1 MRCTAFSGAGETYMG
16 EFIWFWRF
24 FLRLHKY
31 WLSPVIISSESA
43 AGDSG
48 QRGFLN
54 LGRLGVLV
62 SAAVVVPEFPAP
74 ANRTTGVTMTI
85 HESLSNLENK
95 NLVEFLQ
102 RLDQR
107 ISRIETHLGLART
120 EASSLPVQP
129 TAAAPP
135 APAKVAGFGDSA
147 GLERNIGEFGLA
159 WVGSA
164 ILLLGI
170 AFLMTYTYGLGYR
183 GLATALGYLSAAGC
197 YFASRLWK
205 NSATHL
211 SRIMASGSVIL
222 LYYATLRLH
231 YFSNDPLVR
240 NAVLAFS
247 ALLLVV
253 AHQFF
258 IAIRRNS
265 QVLAVL
271 AVLLAL
277 ISGHVSDSA
286 RIGLSLLV
294 VVCAVVVRLA
304 MTRRWWPLLLFTVL
318 LTYASHLLWLLNNPL
333 MGNPLGAISADRY
346 SLVYLFLCALIFFWS
361 AFDTDRP
368 TEPGTLT
375 VVFLNSAGL
384 STLLTLAVFALYE
397 KSYAQACLTVAAFF
411 LACSIL
417 QWLKSHQPL
426 VPAIYACFGYLGL
439 SVAMYGYSGI
449 PAVFLWLSLQSL
461 LVVSMALWFRSKVLV
476 VVNALIFLC
485 ILATYVTGFPS
496 SDWVN
501 FSFALVG
508 HASARIMNWQ
518 KKRLTLQ
525 TEMLR
530 NVYLVIGFVFVLYT
544 LYHVVPAN
552 YVTLSWMAVAITYFL
567 VSLLLKN
574 IKYRWLAIASA
585 LVTIS
590 FLFLVD
596 LARLDPKYRVP
607 AFLFV
612 GIMTLVISLYYT
624 KFRQLMT
631 KGRKG
636 D

>member
-1 MRCTAFSGAGETYMG
+1 
-16 EFIWFWRF
+16 
-24 FLRLHKY
+24 
-31 WLSPVIISSESA
+31 
-43 AGDSG
+43 
-48 QRGFLN
+48 
-54 LGRLGVLV
+54 
-62 SAAVVVPEFPAP
+62 
-74 ANRTTGVTMTI
+74 MT
-85 HESLSNLENK
+85 HEILKNLEDK

-107 ISRIETHLGLART
+107 VSRLETHLGLA
-120 EASSLPVQP
+120 
-129 TAAAPP
+129 AAAAVPPPGSQAPKVAPPPP
-135 APAKVAGFGDSA
+135 AGVRAFDDSA

-159 WVGSA
+159 WFGSA
-164 ILLLGI
+164 ILLLGV

-183 GLATALGYLSAAGC
+183 TLASILGYLSALGC
-197 YFASRLWK
+197 YFASRMWK
-205 NSATHL
+205 ESATHL

-231 YFSNDPLVR
+231 YFSSEPLVR
-240 NAVLAFS
+240 NAVFAFS

-253 AHQFF
+253 AFQFYL
-258 IAIRRNS
+258 AIKRNS
-265 QVLAVL
+265 QTLAIL

-277 ISGHVSDSA
+277 ISGHVSDSTQ
-286 RIGLSLLV
+286 IGLSLLV
-294 VVCAVVVRLA
+294 IVCAVAVQLA
-304 MTRRWWPLLLFTVL
+304 LMRSWWPILILTVIL
-318 LTYASHLLWLLNNPL
+318 AYASHLLWLLNNAVV
-333 MGNPLGAISADRY
+333 GHPLGAISADRY
-346 SLVYLFLCALIFFWS
+346 SPVYLFLCAILFFWS
-361 AFDTDRP
+361 VFATDRSS
-368 TEPGTLT
+368 EPGPMA

-384 STLLTLAVFALYE
+384 SVLISLVVFALYQ
-397 KSYAQACLTVAAFF
+397 KSYAQVYLAVAGFF
-411 LACSIL
+411 MVGSML
-417 QWLKSHQPL
+417 QWLKAHQQL
-426 VPAIYACFGYLGL
+426 IPAIYACFGYLAL
-439 SVAMYGYSGI
+439 SVAIYGYAGI

-461 LVVSMALWFRSKVLV
+461 LVVSMALWFRSKILV
-476 VVNALIFLC
+476 VANALIFLC

-518 KKRLTLQ
+518 KKRLTLH

-530 NVYLVIGFVFVLYT
+530 DVYLVIGFVFVLYT
-544 LYHVVPAN
+544 LYHAVPAN
-552 YVTLSWMAVAITYFL
+552 YVTLSWMGVAVAYFL

-574 IKYRWLAIASA
+574 IKYRWLAVASA

-612 GIMTLVISLYYT
+612 GVMTLVISLYYT
-624 KFRQLMT
+624 KFRQLMA

-636 D
+636 E

>member
-1 MRCTAFSGAGETYMG
+1 
-16 EFIWFWRF
+16 
-24 FLRLHKY
+24 
-31 WLSPVIISSESA
+31 
-43 AGDSG
+43 
-48 QRGFLN
+48 
-54 LGRLGVLV
+54 
-62 SAAVVVPEFPAP
+62 
-74 ANRTTGVTMTI
+74 MT
-85 HESLSNLENK
+85 HEILKNLEDK

-107 ISRIETHLGLART
+107 ISRLETHLGLA
-120 EASSLPVQP
+120 
-129 TAAAPP
+129 AAAAVSPRGSQVPKVAPPPP
-135 APAKVAGFGDSA
+135 ARVREFDDSA

-159 WVGSA
+159 WFGSA

-183 GLATALGYLSAAGC
+183 ALASILGYLSALGC
-197 YFASRLWK
+197 YFASRMWK
-205 NSATHL
+205 DSATHL

-231 YFSNDPLVR
+231 YFSSEPLVR

-253 AHQFF
+253 AFQFYL
-258 IAIRRNS
+258 AIKRNS
-265 QVLAVL
+265 QTLAIL

-277 ISGHVSDSA
+277 ISGHVSDSTQ
-286 RIGLSLLV
+286 IGLSLLV
-294 VVCAVVVRLA
+294 IVCAVAVQLA
-304 MTRRWWPLLLFTVL
+304 LMRSWWPILILTVIL
-318 LTYASHLLWLLNNPL
+318 AYASHLLWLLNNAVV
-333 MGNPLGAISADRY
+333 GHPLGAISADRY
-346 SLVYLFLCALIFFWS
+346 SPVYLFLCAILFFWS
-361 AFDTDRP
+361 VFATDRSS
-368 TEPGTLT
+368 EPGPMA

-384 STLLTLAVFALYE
+384 SVLISLVVFALYQ
-397 KSYAQACLTVAAFF
+397 KSYAQVYLAVAGFF
-411 LACSIL
+411 MVGSML
-417 QWLKSHQPL
+417 QWLKAHQQL
-426 VPAIYACFGYLGL
+426 IPAIYACFGYLAL
-439 SVAMYGYSGI
+439 SVAIYGYAGI

-461 LVVSMALWFRSKVLV
+461 LVVSMALWFRSKILV
-476 VVNALIFLC
+476 VANALIFLC
-485 ILATYVTGFPS
+485 ILATYVAGFPS

-518 KKRLTLQ
+518 KKRLTLH

-530 NVYLVIGFVFVLYT
+530 DVYLVIGFVFVLYT
-544 LYHVVPAN
+544 LYHAVPAN
-552 YVTLSWMAVAITYFL
+552 YVTLSWMGVAVAYFL

-574 IKYRWLAIASA
+574 IKYRWLAVASA

-612 GIMTLVISLYYT
+612 GVMTLVISLYYT
-624 KFRQLMT
+624 KFRQLMG

-636 D
+636 E

>member
-1 MRCTAFSGAGETYMG
+1 
-16 EFIWFWRF
+16 
-24 FLRLHKY
+24 
-31 WLSPVIISSESA
+31 
-43 AGDSG
+43 
-48 QRGFLN
+48 
-54 LGRLGVLV
+54 
-62 SAAVVVPEFPAP
+62 
-74 ANRTTGVTMTI
+74 MT
-85 HESLSNLENK
+85 HEILKNLEDK

-107 ISRIETHLGLART
+107 ISRLETHLGLA
-120 EASSLPVQP
+120 
-129 TAAAPP
+129 AAAAVSPPGSQAPKVAPPPP
-135 APAKVAGFGDSA
+135 AGVRAFDDSA

-159 WVGSA
+159 WFGSA

-183 GLATALGYLSAAGC
+183 ALASILGYLSALGC
-197 YFASRLWK
+197 YFASRMWK
-205 NSATHL
+205 DSATHL

-231 YFSNDPLVR
+231 YFSSEPLVR

-253 AHQFF
+253 AFQFYL
-258 IAIRRNS
+258 AIKRNS
-265 QVLAVL
+265 QTLAIL

-277 ISGHVSDSA
+277 ISGHVSDSTQ
-286 RIGLSLLV
+286 IGLSLLV
-294 VVCAVVVRLA
+294 IVCAVAVQLA
-304 MTRRWWPLLLFTVL
+304 LMRSWWPILILTVIL
-318 LTYASHLLWLLNNPL
+318 AYASHLLWLLNNAVV
-333 MGNPLGAISADRY
+333 GHPLGAISADRY
-346 SLVYLFLCALIFFWS
+346 SPVYLFLCAILFFWS
-361 AFDTDRP
+361 VFATDRSS
-368 TEPGTLT
+368 EPGPMA

-384 STLLTLAVFALYE
+384 SVLISLVVFALYQ
-397 KSYAQACLTVAAFF
+397 KSYAQVYLAVAGFF
-411 LACSIL
+411 MVGSML
-417 QWLKSHQPL
+417 QWLKAHQQL
-426 VPAIYACFGYLGL
+426 IPAIYACFGYLAL
-439 SVAMYGYSGI
+439 SVAIYGYAGI

-461 LVVSMALWFRSKVLV
+461 LVVSMALWFRSKILV
-476 VVNALIFLC
+476 VANALIFLC
-485 ILATYVTGFPS
+485 ILATYVAGFPS

-518 KKRLTLQ
+518 KKRLTLH

-530 NVYLVIGFVFVLYT
+530 DVYLVIGFVFVLYT
-544 LYHVVPAN
+544 LYHAVPAN
-552 YVTLSWMAVAITYFL
+552 YVTLSWMGVAVAYFL

-574 IKYRWLAIASA
+574 IKYRWLAVASA

-612 GIMTLVISLYYT
+612 GVMTLVISLYYT
-624 KFRQLMT
+624 KFRQLMG

-636 D
+636 E

>member
-1 MRCTAFSGAGETYMG
+1 MTTNE
-16 EFIWFWRF
+16 
-24 FLRLHKY
+24 
-31 WLSPVIISSESA
+31 
-43 AGDSG
+43 
-48 QRGFLN
+48 N
-54 LGRLGVLV
+54 LK
-62 SAAVVVPEFPAP
+62 
-74 ANRTTGVTMTI
+74 
-85 HESLSNLENK
+85 HLEDK

-107 ISRIETHLGLART
+107 ISRLETHLGLSAA
-120 EASSLPVQP
+120 EAVSPAISQTSKIAQP
-129 TAAAPP
+129 PP
-135 APAKVAGFGDSA
+135 ARVREFDDSA

-159 WVGSA
+159 WFGSA

-170 AFLMTYTYGLGYR
+170 AFLMTYTYSLGYR
-183 GLATALGYLSAAGC
+183 TLASILGYSSALGCYL
-197 YFASRLWK
+197 ASRMWK
-205 NSATHL
+205 DSATHL
-211 SRIMASGSVIL
+211 SRIMASGSVVL

-231 YFSNDPLVR
+231 YFSSEPLVR
-240 NAVLAFS
+240 NAILAFS
-247 ALLLVV
+247 ALLIIV
-253 AHQFF
+253 AFQFYLS
-258 IAIRRNS
+258 IKRNS
-265 QVLAVL
+265 QTLAVL

-277 ISGHVSDSA
+277 VSGHVSDST

-294 VVCAVVVRLA
+294 IVCAVVVKLA
-304 MTRRWWPLLLFTVL
+304 LMRRWWPLLIITVL
-318 LTYASHLLWLLNNPL
+318 LTYASHLLWLLNNAV
-333 MGNPLGAISADRY
+333 MGHPLGAVSADQY
-346 SLVYLFLCALIFFWS
+346 SPAYLFLCAILFFWS
-361 AFDTDRP
+361 AFATDRS
-368 TEPGTLT
+368 TEPDTIA
-375 VVFLNSAGL
+375 VVLLNSAGL
-384 STLLTLAVFALYE
+384 SVLLSLAVFALYQ
-397 KSYAQACLTVAAFF
+397 KSYAQVYLAVAGFF
-411 LACSIL
+411 LVCSIL
-417 QWLKSHQPL
+417 QWLKSHQQL

-439 SVAMYGYSGI
+439 SIAIYGYSGI

-461 LVVSMALWFRSKVLV
+461 LVVSMALWFRSKILV
-476 VVNALIFLC
+476 VANALIFLC
-485 ILATYVTGFPS
+485 ILATYITGFPS

-530 NVYLVIGFVFVLYT
+530 NIYLVIGFVFVLYT
-544 LYHVVPAN
+544 LYHAVPAN
-552 YVTLSWMAVAITYFL
+552 YVTLSWMGVAVTYFL

-612 GIMTLVISLYYT
+612 GVMTLVISLYYT
-624 KFRQLMT
+624 KFRQLMA

-636 D
+636 E

>member
-1 MRCTAFSGAGETYMG
+1 MTHEG
-16 EFIWFWRF
+16 
-24 FLRLHKY
+24 
-31 WLSPVIISSESA
+31 
-43 AGDSG
+43 
-48 QRGFLN
+48 LN
-54 LGRLGVLV
+54 
-62 SAAVVVPEFPAP
+62 
-74 ANRTTGVTMTI
+74 
-85 HESLSNLENK
+85 HLEDK

-102 RLDQR
+102 RLDKR
-107 ISRIETHLGLART
+107 IGRLEAHVGLSAA
-120 EASSLPVQP
+120 ESVAPAVSQAPAV
-129 TAAAPP
+129 AAPRS
-135 APAKVAGFGDSA
+135 AIVREFDDSA
-147 GLERNIGEFGLA
+147 RLERNIGEFGLA

-183 GLATALGYLSAAGC
+183 GLATALGYLSAVGC
-197 YFASRLWK
+197 YFASRMWK

-231 YFSNDPLVR
+231 YFSSEPLVR
-240 NAVLAFS
+240 NAVVAFS

-258 IAIRRNS
+258 IAMKRNS
-265 QVLAVL
+265 QALAVL

-277 ISGHVSDSA
+277 ISCHVSDSA
-286 RIGLSLLV
+286 RIGLPLLV
-294 VVCAVVVRLA
+294 IVCAVVVRLVL
-304 MTRRWWPLLLFTVL
+304 TRGWWPLLVVTVI
-318 LTYASHLLWLLNNPL
+318 LTYASHLLWLLNNPVVGHP
-333 MGNPLGAISADRY
+333 MGAIAANRY
-346 SLVYLFLCALIFFWS
+346 SPVYLFLCALLFFWPVFS
-361 AFDTDRP
+361 AQRSSP
-368 TEPGTLT
+368 PGPLA
-375 VVFLNSAGL
+375 VVLLNSAGFSIL
-384 STLLTLAVFALYE
+384 ISLAVFALYQE
-397 KSYAQACLTVAAFF
+397 SAPRIYLAVAVFF
-411 LACSIL
+411 LVCSIL
-417 QWLKSHQPL
+417 QWLKSHQQL
-426 VPAIYACFGYLGL
+426 IPAIYACFGCLAL
-439 SVAMYGYSGI
+439 SIAIYGYSGV

-461 LVVSMALWFRSKVLV
+461 LVVSMALWFRSKILV
-476 VVNALIFLC
+476 VANAFIFLC

-496 SDWVN
+496 SDWAN

-530 NVYLVIGFVFVLYT
+530 NIYLLIGFVFVLYT
-544 LYHVVPAN
+544 LYHAVPAN
-552 YVTLSWMAVAITYFL
+552 YVTLSWMGAAVTYFL
-567 VSLLLKN
+567 VSVLLKN

-596 LARLDPKYRVP
+596 LARLDPKFRVP

-612 GIMTLVISLYYT
+612 GVMTLVISLYYT
-624 KFRQLMT
+624 RFRQLIA

-636 D
+636 N

>member
-1 MRCTAFSGAGETYMG
+1 
-16 EFIWFWRF
+16 
-24 FLRLHKY
+24 
-31 WLSPVIISSESA
+31 
-43 AGDSG
+43 
-48 QRGFLN
+48 
-54 LGRLGVLV
+54 
-62 SAAVVVPEFPAP
+62 
-74 ANRTTGVTMTI
+74 MT
-85 HESLSNLENK
+85 HEILKNLEDK

-107 ISRIETHLGLART
+107 ISRLETHLGLA
-120 EASSLPVQP
+120 
-129 TAAAPP
+129 AAAAVSPPGSQAPKVAPPPP
-135 APAKVAGFGDSA
+135 AGVRAFDDSA

-159 WVGSA
+159 WFGSA

-183 GLATALGYLSAAGC
+183 ALASILGYLSALGC
-197 YFASRLWK
+197 YFASRMWK
-205 NSATHL
+205 DSATHL

-231 YFSNDPLVR
+231 YFSSEPLVR
-240 NAVLAFS
+240 NAVFAFS

-253 AHQFF
+253 AFQFYL
-258 IAIRRNS
+258 AIKRNS
-265 QVLAVL
+265 QTLAIL

-277 ISGHVSDSA
+277 ISGHVSDSTQ
-286 RIGLSLLV
+286 IGLSLLV
-294 VVCAVVVRLA
+294 IVCAVAVQLA
-304 MTRRWWPLLLFTVL
+304 LMRSWWPILILTVIL
-318 LTYASHLLWLLNNPL
+318 AYASHLLWLLNNAVV
-333 MGNPLGAISADRY
+333 GHPLGAISADRY
-346 SLVYLFLCALIFFWS
+346 SPVYLFLCAILFFWS
-361 AFDTDRP
+361 VFATDRSS
-368 TEPGTLT
+368 EPGPMA

-384 STLLTLAVFALYE
+384 SVLISLVVFALYQ
-397 KSYAQACLTVAAFF
+397 KSYAQVYLAVAGFF
-411 LACSIL
+411 MVGSML
-417 QWLKSHQPL
+417 QWLKAHQQL
-426 VPAIYACFGYLGL
+426 IPAIYACFGYLAL
-439 SVAMYGYSGI
+439 SVAIYGYAGI

-461 LVVSMALWFRSKVLV
+461 LVVSMALWFRSKILV
-476 VVNALIFLC
+476 VANALIFLC
-485 ILATYVTGFPS
+485 ILATYVAGFPS

-518 KKRLTLQ
+518 KKRLTLH

-530 NVYLVIGFVFVLYT
+530 DVYLVIGFVFVLYT
-544 LYHVVPAN
+544 LYHAVPAN
-552 YVTLSWMAVAITYFL
+552 YVTLSWMGVAVAYFL

-574 IKYRWLAIASA
+574 IKYRWLAVASA

-612 GIMTLVISLYYT
+612 GVMTLVISLYYT
-624 KFRQLMT
+624 KFRQLMG

-636 D
+636 E

>member
-1 MRCTAFSGAGETYMG
+1 
-16 EFIWFWRF
+16 
-24 FLRLHKY
+24 
-31 WLSPVIISSESA
+31 
-43 AGDSG
+43 
-48 QRGFLN
+48 
-54 LGRLGVLV
+54 
-62 SAAVVVPEFPAP
+62 
-74 ANRTTGVTMTI
+74 MT
-85 HESLSNLENK
+85 HEILKNLEDK

-107 ISRIETHLGLART
+107 ISRLETHLGLA
-120 EASSLPVQP
+120 
-129 TAAAPP
+129 AAAAVSPPGSQAPKVAPPPP
-135 APAKVAGFGDSA
+135 AGVRAFDDSA

-159 WVGSA
+159 WFGSA

-183 GLATALGYLSAAGC
+183 TLASILGYLSALGC
-197 YFASRLWK
+197 YFASRMWK
-205 NSATHL
+205 DSATHL

-231 YFSNDPLVR
+231 YFSSEPLVR
-240 NAVLAFS
+240 NAVFAFS

-253 AHQFF
+253 AFQFYL
-258 IAIRRNS
+258 AIKRNS
-265 QVLAVL
+265 QTLAIL

-277 ISGHVSDSA
+277 ISGHVSDSTQ
-286 RIGLSLLV
+286 IGLSLLV
-294 VVCAVVVRLA
+294 IVCAVAVQLA
-304 MTRRWWPLLLFTVL
+304 LMRSWWPILILTVIL
-318 LTYASHLLWLLNNPL
+318 AYASHLLWLLNNAVV
-333 MGNPLGAISADRY
+333 GHPLGAISADRY
-346 SLVYLFLCALIFFWS
+346 SPVYLFLCAILFFWS
-361 AFDTDRP
+361 VFATDRSS
-368 TEPGTLT
+368 EPGPMA

-384 STLLTLAVFALYE
+384 SVLISLVVFALYQ
-397 KSYAQACLTVAAFF
+397 KSYAQVYLAVAGFF
-411 LACSIL
+411 MVGSML
-417 QWLKSHQPL
+417 QWLKAHQQL
-426 VPAIYACFGYLGL
+426 IPAIYACFGYLAL
-439 SVAMYGYSGI
+439 SVAIYGYAGI

-461 LVVSMALWFRSKVLV
+461 LVVSMALWFRSKILV
-476 VVNALIFLC
+476 VANALIFLC
-485 ILATYVTGFPS
+485 ILATYVAGFPS

-518 KKRLTLQ
+518 KKRLTLH

-530 NVYLVIGFVFVLYT
+530 DVYLVIGFVFVLYT
-544 LYHVVPAN
+544 LYHAVPAN
-552 YVTLSWMAVAITYFL
+552 YVTLSWMGVAVAYFL

-574 IKYRWLAIASA
+574 IKYRWLAVASA

-612 GIMTLVISLYYT
+612 GVMTLVISLYYT
-624 KFRQLMT
+624 KFRQLMG

-636 D
+636 E

>member
-1 MRCTAFSGAGETYMG
+1 
-16 EFIWFWRF
+16 
-24 FLRLHKY
+24 
-31 WLSPVIISSESA
+31 
-43 AGDSG
+43 
-48 QRGFLN
+48 
-54 LGRLGVLV
+54 
-62 SAAVVVPEFPAP
+62 
-74 ANRTTGVTMTI
+74 MT
-85 HESLSNLENK
+85 HEILKNLEDK

-107 ISRIETHLGLART
+107 ISRLETHLGLA
-120 EASSLPVQP
+120 
-129 TAAAPP
+129 AAAAVSPPGSQAPKVAPPPP
-135 APAKVAGFGDSA
+135 AGVRAFDDSA

-159 WVGSA
+159 WFGSA

-183 GLATALGYLSAAGC
+183 TLASILGYLSALGC
-197 YFASRLWK
+197 YFASRMWK
-205 NSATHL
+205 DSATHL

-231 YFSNDPLVR
+231 YFSSEPLVR
-240 NAVLAFS
+240 NAVFAFS

-253 AHQFF
+253 AFQFYL
-258 IAIRRNS
+258 AIKRNS
-265 QVLAVL
+265 QTLAIL

-277 ISGHVSDSA
+277 ISGHVSDSTQ
-286 RIGLSLLV
+286 IGLSLLV
-294 VVCAVVVRLA
+294 IVCAVAVQLA
-304 MTRRWWPLLLFTVL
+304 LMRSWWPILILTVIL
-318 LTYASHLLWLLNNPL
+318 AYASHLLWLLNNAVV
-333 MGNPLGAISADRY
+333 GHPLGAISADRY
-346 SLVYLFLCALIFFWS
+346 SPVYLFLCAILFFWS
-361 AFDTDRP
+361 VFATDRSS
-368 TEPGTLT
+368 EPGPMA

-384 STLLTLAVFALYE
+384 SVLISLVVFALYQ
-397 KSYAQACLTVAAFF
+397 KSYAQVYLAVAGFF
-411 LACSIL
+411 MVGSML
-417 QWLKSHQPL
+417 QWLKAHQQL
-426 VPAIYACFGYLGL
+426 IPAIYACFGYLAL
-439 SVAMYGYSGI
+439 SVAIYGYAGI

-461 LVVSMALWFRSKVLV
+461 LVVSMALWFRSKILV
-476 VVNALIFLC
+476 VANALIFLF

-518 KKRLTLQ
+518 KKRLTLH

-530 NVYLVIGFVFVLYT
+530 DVYLIIGFVFVLYT
-544 LYHVVPAN
+544 LYHAVPAN
-552 YVTLSWMAVAITYFL
+552 YVTLSWMGVAVTYFL

-574 IKYRWLAIASA
+574 IKYRWLAVASA

-612 GIMTLVISLYYT
+612 GVMTLVISLYYT
-624 KFRQLMT
+624 KFRQLMG
-631 KGRKG
+631 KGRKSE
-636 D
+636 

>member
-1 MRCTAFSGAGETYMG
+1 
-16 EFIWFWRF
+16 
-24 FLRLHKY
+24 
-31 WLSPVIISSESA
+31 
-43 AGDSG
+43 
-48 QRGFLN
+48 
-54 LGRLGVLV
+54 
-62 SAAVVVPEFPAP
+62 
-74 ANRTTGVTMTI
+74 MT
-85 HESLSNLENK
+85 HEILKNLEDK

-107 ISRIETHLGLART
+107 ISRLETHLGLA
-120 EASSLPVQP
+120 
-129 TAAAPP
+129 AAAAVSPPSSQVPKVAPPPP
-135 APAKVAGFGDSA
+135 ARVREYDDSA

-159 WVGSA
+159 WFGSA
-164 ILLLGI
+164 ILLLGV

-183 GLATALGYLSAAGC
+183 TLASILGYLSALGC
-197 YFASRLWK
+197 YFASRMWK
-205 NSATHL
+205 DSATHL

-231 YFSNDPLVR
+231 YFSSEPLVR

-253 AHQFF
+253 AFQFYL
-258 IAIRRNS
+258 AIKRNS
-265 QVLAVL
+265 QTLAIL

-277 ISGHVSDSA
+277 ISGHVSDSTQ
-286 RIGLSLLV
+286 IGLSLLV
-294 VVCAVVVRLA
+294 IVCAVAVQLA
-304 MTRRWWPLLLFTVL
+304 LMRSWWPILILTVIL
-318 LTYASHLLWLLNNPL
+318 AYASHLLWLLNNAVV
-333 MGNPLGAISADRY
+333 GHPLGAISADRY
-346 SLVYLFLCALIFFWS
+346 SPVYLFLCAILFFWS
-361 AFDTDRP
+361 VFATDRSS
-368 TEPGTLT
+368 EPGPMA

-384 STLLTLAVFALYE
+384 SVLISLVVFALYQ
-397 KSYAQACLTVAAFF
+397 KSYAQVYLAVAGFF
-411 LACSIL
+411 MVGSML
-417 QWLKSHQPL
+417 QWLKAHQQL
-426 VPAIYACFGYLGL
+426 IPAIYACFGYLAL
-439 SVAMYGYSGI
+439 SVAIYGYAGI

-461 LVVSMALWFRSKVLV
+461 LVVSMALWFRSKILV
-476 VVNALIFLC
+476 VANALIFLF

-518 KKRLTLQ
+518 KKRLTLH

-530 NVYLVIGFVFVLYT
+530 DVYLIIGFVFVLYT
-544 LYHVVPAN
+544 LYHAVPAN
-552 YVTLSWMAVAITYFL
+552 YVTLSWMGVAVTYFL

-574 IKYRWLAIASA
+574 IKYRWLAVASA

-612 GIMTLVISLYYT
+612 GVMTLVISLYYT
-624 KFRQLMT
+624 KFRQLMG
-631 KGRKG
+631 KGRKSE
-636 D
+636 

>member
-1 MRCTAFSGAGETYMG
+1 
-16 EFIWFWRF
+16 
-24 FLRLHKY
+24 
-31 WLSPVIISSESA
+31 
-43 AGDSG
+43 
-48 QRGFLN
+48 
-54 LGRLGVLV
+54 
-62 SAAVVVPEFPAP
+62 
-74 ANRTTGVTMTI
+74 MT
-85 HESLSNLENK
+85 HEILKNLEDK

-107 ISRIETHLGLART
+107 ISRLETHLGLA
-120 EASSLPVQP
+120 
-129 TAAAPP
+129 AAVPPPGSQAPKVAPP
-135 APAKVAGFGDSA
+135 PPAGVRAFDDSA

-159 WVGSA
+159 WFGSA

-183 GLATALGYLSAAGC
+183 ALASILGYLSALGC
-197 YFASRLWK
+197 YFASRMWK
-205 NSATHL
+205 DSATHL

-231 YFSNDPLVR
+231 YFSSEPLVR

-253 AHQFF
+253 AFQFYL
-258 IAIRRNS
+258 AIKRNS
-265 QVLAVL
+265 QTLAIL

-277 ISGHVSDSA
+277 ISGHVSDSTQ
-286 RIGLSLLV
+286 IGLSLLV
-294 VVCAVVVRLA
+294 IVCAVAVQLA
-304 MTRRWWPLLLFTVL
+304 LMRSWWPILILTVIL
-318 LTYASHLLWLLNNPL
+318 AYASHLLWLLNNAVV
-333 MGNPLGAISADRY
+333 GHPLGAISADRY
-346 SLVYLFLCALIFFWS
+346 SPVYLFLCAILFFWS
-361 AFDTDRP
+361 VFATDRSS
-368 TEPGTLT
+368 EPGPMA

-384 STLLTLAVFALYE
+384 SVLISLVVFALYQ
-397 KSYAQACLTVAAFF
+397 KSYAQVYLAVAGFF
-411 LACSIL
+411 MVGSML
-417 QWLKSHQPL
+417 QWLKAHQQL
-426 VPAIYACFGYLGL
+426 IPAIYACFGYLAL
-439 SVAMYGYSGI
+439 SVAIYGYAGI

-461 LVVSMALWFRSKVLV
+461 LVVSMALWFRSKILV
-476 VVNALIFLC
+476 VANALIFLF

-518 KKRLTLQ
+518 KKRLTLH

-530 NVYLVIGFVFVLYT
+530 DVYLIIGFVFVLYT
-544 LYHVVPAN
+544 LYHAVPAN
-552 YVTLSWMAVAITYFL
+552 YVTLSWMGVAVTYFL

-574 IKYRWLAIASA
+574 IKYRWLAVASA

-612 GIMTLVISLYYT
+612 GVMTLVISLYYT
-624 KFRQLMT
+624 KFRQLMG
-631 KGRKG
+631 KGRKSE
-636 D
+636 